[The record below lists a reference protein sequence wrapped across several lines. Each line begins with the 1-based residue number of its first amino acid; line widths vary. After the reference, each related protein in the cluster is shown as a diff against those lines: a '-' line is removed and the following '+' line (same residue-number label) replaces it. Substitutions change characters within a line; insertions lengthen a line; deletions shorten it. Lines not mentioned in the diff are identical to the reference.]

1 MAWELDGRVGL
12 ATIAGHEREGV
23 CWMRDRQKG
32 LVAFHALPPRSSF
45 DPTSSKPPVSEQNV
59 IPESEFRGVWP
70 KRSGR
75 SRMQGDRS
83 RENRSS
89 ERS

>member
-12 ATIAGHEREGV
+12 ATIAGREREGIS
-23 CWMRDRQKG
+23 WMRDRQKG

-45 DPTSSKPPVSEQNV
+45 DQNGAEPPASEQLV
-59 IPESEFRGVWP
+59 IPESEFRGIWP

-75 SRMQGDRS
+75 SRTQGDLS
-83 RENRSS
+83 REKPR
-89 ERS
+89 